1 MQKLRKVIMMLLC
14 MALMLSCLP
23 MARAAGEKT
32 YCAYGHTSHSG
43 ITCDAELITWSEWT
57 STTSLPTTG
66 SYYLSGDVTIS
77 SACSP
82 SGLNLDL
89 NGCNITRTLTSS
101 STGSACN
108 VFSVVTGK
116 SFLLTDT
123 NAERTGI
130 ISVSF
135 SGNTSVGSSTLGKV
149 VKVGPNA
156 TMKLYG
162 GIIDGSN
169 IIGNT
174 KNTVTNATLNIENGT
189 DKNDAAFYM
198 YGGKVIGFHNYNESN
213 GTKTY
218 YNGSAIIARA
228 GTTLE
233 IHGGEVVG
241 GTSKNG
247 ACIYSNTNNTRILG
261 GTLVGGKVS
270 NAGACMYVNAQT
282 VTIGDVISDGGIYI
296 YASAAKL
303 ILTGAPQ
310 ISGTCSSGY
319 GICFGASSTGTINAT
334 GLSKDARINIKNNRS
349 TLTSAIIKVDE
360 DLSECFTFVNPNYR
374 AKYDASAQTISMEYY
389 IASNNTVCQCS
400 DCKGEIIPQWNVWD
414 GTAKAGHF
422 YMDKDAALTETITFD
437 GEGTMVLN
445 LNGQTLSKST
455 AGSIFQVKGN
465 ANLVIMDGS
474 SDASGA
480 MVGTAGEGN
489 GMLIATEAANAGAE
503 IYSGNFSVSNPT
515 VKAGKGAL
523 IYAGAGSVKIAGG
536 VFHAG
541 SADMGDTL
549 YAAPG
554 SSLTIQ
560 GAPKIE
566 GGVQVDTNVN
576 VTISETPVIRKVAG
590 GSSYAFKT
598 ASPITAGVL
607 SVGARIMVSGTEEIV
622 LADKFN
628 NTNAFDAKFY
638 FSPDD
643 DGMRVKDVN
652 GDIKLVPI
660 VVDDAVIQARRDTV
674 EAYMRK
680 MATTLWT
687 ATEDITYCFH
697 RTYDD
702 PAQAPSSS
710 LIHIKAGRTYMGLPY
725 AYSATTRES
734 FLDYAG
740 EPDEKGIYPISGLT
754 YQAMSGLSSQTR
766 MGNDCS
772 SSVATSWSLI
782 GATVYAT
789 TSAGYVP
796 RYGIVNLGDY
806 IPEESYGST
815 GTAVVIE
822 KNGAEVMY
830 ESYAL
835 LQKSDALV
843 RYKSANNHT
852 MLVVSVN
859 VVRNDDGS
867 INPTQSYAIVL
878 EQTSTNVRNER
889 TKTVAGVGTVY
900 EIYGVDKKY
909 TFEYLVNNTYIPV
922 TCWELVDASPVDDPV
937 VTDSVTEPTTEN
949 LFTGTIT
956 SNKFVDCVTITI
968 TDEDGNVVQKSA
980 QNAYRSRQRE
990 FRMEEFITGLPR
1002 NWSRGVITLET
1013 LPVGQ
1018 YHCDVVCRLTT
1029 GATYTMRSFDFEQS
1043 GESAVATNITTGESY
1058 LTIAQALET
1067 CSEGDALLLL
1077 ETVTEDIQITKSI
1090 ALDLNGCNIEGK
1102 ITLGTGVTVQL
1113 KDSKT
1118 DDYTVEDGE
1127 GYGKISAAVEG
1138 LVAQE
1143 GYLKITEDGV
1153 TSFHRLNLD
1162 PVSINVRPSV
1172 AGIYY
1177 SSQFGGDEVI
1187 RRNIVAYGSALGAGI
1202 VPNFADNTY
1211 TRITD
1216 MTTWQV
1222 GTDASGKSN
1231 NRKNGTILLNIMA
1244 ADALTADN
1252 QHGAEMKIYSRAYV
1266 ELADGTRILGRTVR
1280 CSLREMV
1287 EGTEYVT
1294 GVDQMWS
1301 SLTTAQ
1307 QEAMVQMYKQYAD
1320 VMSSWNIPNIKAS
1333 AQ

>member
-1 MQKLRKVIMMLLC
+1 MQKTKKILALL
-14 MALMLSCLP
+14 LSLTLILSYVP
-23 MARAAGEKT
+23 MAHAAGEKT
-32 YCAYGHTSHSG
+32 YCAYGHTSHAG
-43 ITCDAELITWSEWT
+43 ITCDAELITWSAWEE
-57 STTSLPTTG
+57 TTSLPTSG
-66 SYYLSGDVTIS
+66 NYYLTGDVTIS

-82 SGLNLDL
+82 SDLNLDL
-89 NGCNITRTLTSS
+89 NGCNITRTLSSS

-108 VFSVVTGK
+108 VFSVATGK

-130 ISVSF
+130 VSVSF
-135 SGNTSVGSSTLGKV
+135 GGGASVGNSTLGKV

-174 KNTVTNATLNIENGT
+174 KNNVTNAVVNVENGT

-270 NAGACMYVNAQT
+270 SAGACMYVNAQT

-303 ILTGAPQ
+303 TLTGAPQ

-319 GICFGASSTGTINAT
+319 GICFGASSTGTVDAT

-349 TLTSAIIKVDE
+349 TLTSAILKVDE

-389 IASNNTVCQCS
+389 IATSNTACKCS
-400 DCKGEIIPQWNVWD
+400 ACNGTIPAWSVWD
-414 GTAKAGHF
+414 GTAKAGH
-422 YMDKDAALTETITFD
+422 YYLEEDVALTETLTID
-437 GEGTMVLN
+437 DAAMVLN
-445 LNGQTLSKST
+445 LNGYTISKAT
-455 AGSIFQVKGN
+455 AGSMFQLQGN
-465 ANLVIMDGS
+465 ATLAIMDGS

-480 MVGTAGEGN
+480 LIGTAAEGEN
-489 GMLIATEAANAGAE
+489 GSLIATESANAAAE
-503 IYSGNFSVSNPT
+503 IYGGTFSISNPT
-515 VKAGKGAL
+515 TKADKGAL
-523 IYAGAGSVKIAGG
+523 VYAAAGSVTIAGG
-536 VFHAG
+536 VFKAG
-541 SADMGDTL
+541 SANNGDTL

-554 SSLTIQ
+554 SSLTIK
-560 GAPKIE
+560 GAPEME
-566 GGVQVDTNVN
+566 GGVEIAENVN
-576 VTISETPVIRKVAG
+576 VSVSETPLIRKEKN
-590 GSSYAFKT
+590 GSAYSLKT
-598 ASPITAGVL
+598 ASPIKVGVL
-607 SVGARIMVSGTEEIV
+607 SVGARILVTGTQEFL
-622 LADKFN
+622 LADEFV
-628 NTNAFDAKFY
+628 NTNAFDTKNY
-638 FSPDD
+638 FTADSEN
-643 DGMRVKDVN
+643 MRIKEVN
-652 GDIKLVPI
+652 GAIKLVPI
-660 VVDDAVIQARRDTV
+660 VIDDAVIQARRDTV
-674 EAYMRK
+674 EAYMRS
-680 MATTLWT
+680 MATFLWT
-687 ATEDITYCFH
+687 ATEDVTYCFS
-697 RTYDD
+697 RDTDD
-702 PAQAPSSS
+702 PSIAASSK

-725 AYSATTRES
+725 AYSATTLES

-754 YQAMSGLSSQTR
+754 YQAMSGNSSHTR

-782 GATVYAT
+782 GASVYAT
-789 TSAGYVP
+789 TSGSYVP
-796 RYGIVNLGDY
+796 RYGIVNIGDY
-806 IPEESYGST
+806 IPEESYGTT

-867 INPTQSYAIVL
+867 IDPTKSYAIVL
-878 EQTSTNVRNER
+878 EQTSTNVTKER
-889 TKTVAGVGTVY
+889 TKTVEGIGKVY

-909 TFEYLVNNTYIPV
+909 SFEYLVNNTYIPV
-922 TCWELVDASPVDDPV
+922 TCMELVDAAPIEDPV
-937 VTDSVTEPTTEN
+937 VTDSVDVPTADN

-956 SNKFVDCVTITI
+956 STRFVDCVTITI
-968 TDEDGNVVQKSA
+968 TDQDGKVVQQAA

-990 FRMEEFITGLPR
+990 FRMEEFITGLPK
-1002 NWSRGVITLET
+1002 NWSRGIVDLDT
-1013 LPVGQ
+1013 LPVGE

-1029 GATYTMRSFDFEQS
+1029 GATYTMRSFDINQTDS
-1043 GESAVATNITTGESY
+1043 SAVIFNATTGKGYTSVD
-1058 LTIAQALET
+1058 
-1067 CSEGDALLLL
+1067 DALADCTDGDELKLLATINGDL
-1077 ETVTEDIQITKSI
+1077 TITKSI
-1090 ALDLNGCNIEGK
+1090 TLDLNGYSIIGNLTANGC
-1102 ITLGTGVTVQL
+1102 QL
-1113 KDSKT
+1113 RDSQT
-1118 DDYTVEDGE
+1118 DDYTVNDSF
-1127 GYGKISAAVEG
+1127 GYGKITGSITGAG
-1138 LVAQE
+1138 PLD
-1143 GYLKITEDGV
+1143 GYLYVAESDGQSYHKIDVNMDKV
-1153 TSFHRLNLD
+1153 TLRAS
-1162 PVSINVRPSV
+1162 ST
-1172 AGIYY
+1172 GIYY
-1177 SSQFGGDEVI
+1177 TGEFLYDEV
-1187 RRNIVAYGSALGAGI
+1187 VAKKVTAYGVTMSTSNKSPVADDTDSSCLYTTSANSTLLSNILSG
-1202 VPNFADNTY
+1202 NAD
-1211 TRITD
+1211 
-1216 MTTWQV
+1216 
-1222 GTDASGKSN
+1222 DA
-1231 NRKNGTILLNIMA
+1231 KNATMNVYA
-1244 ADALTADN
+1244 
-1252 QHGAEMKIYSRAYV
+1252 SAYV
-1266 ELADGTRILGRTVR
+1266 KFTDGSIRYSEVTATNLKTLVETIDGKLWNNLSNAQRNAVL
-1280 CSLREMV
+1280 EMY
-1287 EGTEYVT
+1287 ETY
-1294 GVDQMWS
+1294 
-1301 SLTTAQ
+1301 
-1307 QEAMVQMYKQYAD
+1307 EA
-1320 VMSSWNIPNIKAS
+1320 VMRSWNIPNIKAA

>member
-1 MQKLRKVIMMLLC
+1 MQTFKKVISTVLL
-14 MALMLSCLP
+14 MALMLSCVP
-23 MARAAGEKT
+23 MAHAAGEKT

-43 ITCDAELITWSEWT
+43 VTCDAELITWSAWEE
-57 STTSLPTTG
+57 TTSLPTTG
-66 SYYLSGDVTIS
+66 NYYLTGDVTIS

-82 SGLNLDL
+82 SDLNLDL
-89 NGCNITRTLTSS
+89 NGCNITRTLSSS

-108 VFSVVTGK
+108 VFSVATGK

-130 ISVSF
+130 VSVSF
-135 SGNTSVGSSTLGKV
+135 GGGASVGNSTLGKV
-149 VKVGPNA
+149 VKVSPNA

-174 KNTVTNATLNIENGT
+174 KNNVTNATINVENGT

-233 IHGGEVVG
+233 IRGGEVVG

-261 GTLVGGKVS
+261 GTLIGGKVS
-270 NAGACMYVNAQT
+270 SAGACMYVNAQT

-296 YASAAKL
+296 YAGAAKL

-310 ISGTCSSGY
+310 ITNTCSSGY
-319 GICFGASSTGTINAT
+319 GICFGASSTGTVDAT

-349 TLTSAIIKVDE
+349 SLTSAILKVDE

-374 AKYDASAQTISMEYY
+374 AKYDASAQTISMEYH
-389 IASNNTVCQCS
+389 ISSASTACKCS
-400 DCKGEIIPQWNVWD
+400 DCNGTIPQWTVWD
-414 GTAKAGHF
+414 GTAKAGH
-422 YMDKDAALTETITFD
+422 YYLESDMALTEALTFD
-437 GEGTMVLN
+437 DAAMVLN
-445 LNGQTLSKST
+445 LNGYTLSKAT
-455 AGSIFQVKGN
+455 AGAMFQLRGN
-465 ANLVIMDGS
+465 ATLAIMDGS

-480 MVGTAGEGN
+480 MVGTAGEGVN
-489 GMLIATEAANAGAE
+489 GSLIATESANAAAE
-503 IYSGNFSVSNPT
+503 IYGGTFSVSNPT

-523 IYAGAGSVKIAGG
+523 VYAAGSVTVAGG
-536 VFHAG
+536 VFKAG
-541 SADMGDTL
+541 SANNGDTL

-554 SSLTIQ
+554 SSLTIK
-560 GAPKIE
+560 GDPKME
-566 GGVQVDTNVN
+566 GGVEVAENVDFS
-576 VTISETPVIRKVAG
+576 ISETPLIRKVKD
-590 GSSYAFKT
+590 GSAYSLKT
-598 ASPITAGVL
+598 ASPIKVGIL
-607 SVGARIMVSGTEEIV
+607 SVGARILVTGTEEFL
-622 LADKFN
+622 LASEFVS
-628 NTNAFDAKFY
+628 TNAFDTKNY
-638 FSPDD
+638 FTADSEN
-643 DGMRVKDVN
+643 MRIKEVN
-652 GDIKLVPI
+652 ETIKLVPI
-660 VVDDAVIQARRDTV
+660 VIDDAVIQARRDQV

-687 ATEDITYCFH
+687 ATEDITYCFS
-697 RTYDD
+697 RDTDD
-702 PAQAPSSS
+702 PAAAPDSR

-740 EPDEKGIYPISGLT
+740 EPNENGIYPISGLT

-782 GATVYAT
+782 GASVYAT

-835 LQKSDALV
+835 LQKADALV

-852 MLVVSVN
+852 MMVVSVT

-867 INPTQSYAIVL
+867 INPTKSYAIVL
-878 EQTSTNVRNER
+878 EQTSTNVAKER
-889 TKTVAGVGTVY
+889 TKTVEGIGTVY

-922 TCWELVDASPVDDPV
+922 TCMELVDASPIPEVEIS
-937 VTDSVTEPTTEN
+937 DSITEPTTEN
-949 LFTGTIT
+949 LFEGTIT
-956 SNKFVDCVTITI
+956 CSNFVDCVTITI
-968 TDEDGNVVQKSA
+968 TDKDGNVVQQAA

-1002 NWSRGVITLET
+1002 NWSRGVIELDA

-1029 GATYTMRSFDFEQS
+1029 GATYTMRSFDFGQTES
-1043 GESAVATNITTGESY
+1043 SAVILNVTTGKGYTSIDDAMADCAEGDELKLLATVNGDINITKN
-1058 LTIAQALET
+1058 
-1067 CSEGDALLLL
+1067 
-1077 ETVTEDIQITKSI
+1077 IT
-1090 ALDLNGCNIEGK
+1090 LDLNGYSI
-1102 ITLGTGVTVQL
+1102 LGNLTATGCQL
-1113 KDSKT
+1113 RDSQT
-1118 DDYTVEDGE
+1118 DDYTVNDGF
-1127 GYGKISAAVEG
+1127 GYGKITGTITGAAP
-1138 LVAQE
+1138 LD
-1143 GYLKITEDGV
+1143 GYLYVEESDGQSFHKITVNMDKV
-1153 TSFHRLNLD
+1153 TLRAS
-1162 PVSINVRPSV
+1162 ST
-1172 AGIYY
+1172 GIYY
-1177 SSQFGGDEVI
+1177 TGEFLYDEV
-1187 RRNIVAYGSALGAGI
+1187 VAQKVTAYGVTMSTSSKSPVADDTDSTCMYTTSANSTLLSNILAGS
-1202 VPNFADNTY
+1202 A
-1211 TRITD
+1211 
-1216 MTTWQV
+1216 Q
-1222 GTDASGKSN
+1222 DANNATQNIYASAYVKFNDGSILYSEVTATNLKTLVETIDGKLWN
-1231 NRKNGTILLNIMA
+1231 N
-1244 ADALTADN
+1244 LTA
-1252 QHGAEMKIYSRAYV
+1252 
-1266 ELADGTRILGRTVR
+1266 
-1280 CSLREMV
+1280 
-1287 EGTEYVT
+1287 
-1294 GVDQMWS
+1294 
-1301 SLTTAQ
+1301 AQ
-1307 QEAMVQMYKQYAD
+1307 QQAMLQMYGTYAD
-1320 VMSSWNIPNIKAS
+1320 VMSTWNIPNIQAA